1 MNFKRKLLNSA
12 VLSVLAGS
20 AAIPQM
26 AGAVTPGVDG
36 LGQVLIYPYYTVRNG
51 TDTAFSVVNSTV
63 FGKAL
68 KVRILEGK
76 NSREV
81 IDFNLYLSP
90 NDVWSGVITQT
101 ADGGRLAVTDNSC
114 TVPAIDADQ
123 GGPGFVDFR
132 NFAYTGAN
140 ADGEASDLDR
150 TREGYIEII
159 EMGQVEDFFTMQ
171 QGSSTQTISFISAI
185 THSSGVPADCGA
197 VRKAWASGGI
207 FNSSFGNE
215 LSSPSGG
222 LFGSG
227 TLINVGQGTDYS
239 YDPVP
244 LDFFTVEVN
253 HTAPGS
259 LAPGL
264 DQAFGKWSFT
274 VVQNEGPIS
283 SNWFNQVGVED
294 ADPVSAVL
302 MRTSV
307 LNEFVTEPT
316 LNAGTDWIVTFP
328 TKKFYVRP
336 DTDTDPDSADRN
348 YDRPFSDDFRQGGA
362 CEGVALEEFNR
373 EEGTTTQ
380 DVDFS
385 PPPPSGRNELCWEVN
400 VITFNS
406 TDVLGSELAAN
417 VGTSGVGPTGWLRLS
432 FPLDAVPVASNQQFD
447 SDGDLVRQMISDE
460 SDTYHGLP
468 VIGFAVQKYVNG
480 NVGGVLSNYGGSFIH
495 KYQSE
500 VDAGPLV
507 P

>member
-26 AGAVTPGVDG
+26 ASAVTPGVDG
-36 LGQVLIYPYYTVRNG
+36 LGQVLLYPYYTVRNG
-51 TDTAFSVVNSTV
+51 TDSAFSIVNSTDN
-63 FGKAL
+63 GKAV

-90 NDVWSGVITQT
+90 HDVWSGAITQT
-101 ADGGRLAVTDNSC
+101 ADGARLVVTDNSC
-114 TVPAIDADQ
+114 TVPAIDVDQ

-140 ADGEASDLDR
+140 ADGEATDLNR

-159 EMGQVEDFFTMQ
+159 EMGQVYDNFTML
-171 QGSSTQTISFISAI
+171 QGSGTGTISFISAI
-185 THSSGVPADCGA
+185 SHSNGVPADCGA
-197 VRKAWASGGI
+197 VRRAWASGGV
-207 FNSSFGNE
+207 FAGGFSGE
-215 LSSPSGG
+215 LTSPSGG

-244 LDFFTVEVN
+244 LDFFTSDIN

-259 LAPGL
+259 LLPSLEQSGF
-264 DQAFGKWSFT
+264 FGDKESCT
-274 VVQNEGPIS
+274 VIQFFGPIC
-283 SNWFNQVGVED
+283 SNWNNQVGVED

-302 MRTSV
+302 MRTAV

-316 LNAGTDWIVTFP
+316 LNAGTDWVVNFP
-328 TKKFYVRP
+328 TKRFYVRP

-348 YDRPFSDDFRQGGA
+348 YDRPFSDDFRSGGA
-362 CEGVALEEFNR
+362 CEGVTLEEFNQ
-373 EEGTTTQ
+373 EEGQ
-380 DVDFS
+380 SIIDVDFS

-406 TDVLGSELAAN
+406 TNVLGSALAAN
-417 VGTSGVGPTGWLRLS
+417 INTSGVGPSGWLRLS
-432 FPLDAVPVASNQQFD
+432 FPLDSVPSQNNQQFD
-447 SDGDLVRQMISDE
+447 SDNDLVRQMVSDE
-460 SDTYHGLP
+460 NDTYFGLP

-480 NVGGVLSNYGGSFIH
+480 NLGGVLSNYGGSFIH
-495 KYQSE
+495 KYESF
-500 VDAGPLV
+500 VD
-507 P
+507 